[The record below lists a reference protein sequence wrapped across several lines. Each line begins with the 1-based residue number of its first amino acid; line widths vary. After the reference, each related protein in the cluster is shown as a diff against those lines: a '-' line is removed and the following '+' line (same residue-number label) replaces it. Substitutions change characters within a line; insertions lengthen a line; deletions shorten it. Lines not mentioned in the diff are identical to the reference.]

1 MREPDVD
8 RERDAAPAAPAQLTV
23 MSSGS
28 AARPGPEGPSGIVR
42 VEPETRSER
51 VGKSVLGFRTSGFSR
66 PESRKSG
73 SGFRQRNP
81 GPPARADRKPRLGC
95 PDSRSARAVNPGWP
109 APQSPGARIG
119 KPEQKTGSEG
129 RGYGP
134 GSLLRPRSLL
144 PRVLPTAGRTCTSNE
159 CTPAACATSCETAAS
174 DRDHRPLREP
184 LPTPRDSTSP
194 TEPPG

>member
-51 VGKSVLGFRTSGFSR
+51 VGVRSWASELPGARARNPDFLG

-95 PDSRSARAVNPGWP
+95 LDSRSARAVNPGWL

-144 PRVLPTAGRTCTSNE
+144 PRALPKLSRRWWRAGLGAATA
-159 CTPAACATSCETAAS
+159 
-174 DRDHRPLREP
+174 
-184 LPTPRDSTSP
+184 PRGVRGSRS
-194 TEPPG
+194 